1 MTLVRRLS
9 AADVQEY
16 RTIRLATLE
25 TEPDFFGS
33 LYADEIE
40 HPIEHFSAAVTN
52 ASIFGAYADGRIA
65 GVIRL
70 DAKTGNK
77 ERHKGS
83 IHGFFVS
90 PEYRRM
96 GLGAALMSSVI
107 ETARSSLEQ
116 LTLSVA
122 AHNHGA
128 IGLYERFGFTQY
140 GLEPRARKAEGK
152 YTDIA
157 LMVLLLSP
165 STPVRR

>member
-1 MTLVRRLS
+1 MIRRLS
-9 AADVQEY
+9 AADVEDY

-33 LYADEIE
+33 VYADVIKR
-40 HPIEHFSAAVTN
+40 PIDDFAAAITSAA
-52 ASIFGAYADGRIA
+52 IFGAYSGDRIA

-70 DAKTGNK
+70 DAKTGVK

-96 GLGAALMSSVI
+96 GLGAALMSTVV
-107 ETARSSLEQ
+107 ETARQSLEQ
-116 LTLSVA
+116 LTLGVA
-122 AHNHGA
+122 ASNRGA
-128 IGLYERFGFTQY
+128 IGLYERFGFKQY
-140 GLEPRARKAEGK
+140 GIEPLAYKHAGT
-152 YTDIA
+152 YTDLV

-165 STPVRR
+165 VQPRQT